1 MKRFTWLSL
10 TFLVLLSAYLANAQ
24 VTNLKINGVS
34 SNFTMVQG
42 DSLKWEYNLPIGGS
56 ATAEAWVDLN
66 GNGIIDPS
74 TDIPL
79 FGAMT
84 QTDGQSSQDNG
95 PGDMDGLVN
104 GHILT
109 TVGNIGL
116 APTKYIF
123 KFSNGGIAQTIAG
136 TVTAL
141 PSPTYTIKGVVT
153 VPGKSAQNI
162 YVSAGGDNGV
172 QGEWDAV
179 TDAGGNYTINF
190 NASAGGLQ
198 WYIQPQ
204 NQIPPYVQPTPI
216 SITLTGSLTG
226 INFTYQQSAAKIF
239 GYLKGEDGHVFVNV
253 GINSGPQNGGYG
265 KNTTT
270 DANGFFQFVY
280 SLNDITS
287 SPVWMVQASINGV
300 APMYLSPHVDAISLH
315 QYDSLRVDL
324 TAYIANDSIT
334 GRITLDGH
342 APGGISFQLYAFE
355 QDSGQTS
362 ANTDPNTG
370 NFTLHVSKKVRNYYL
385 GVNNLPQNYGYT
397 WKNSTVHPGDKNV
410 ILNVATIVWLP
421 QTSTT
426 SNSLKSL
433 SFVNSTTGWAA
444 GANGIILKTTNAGTT
459 WSNQTTNISSNI
471 NGTFFLN
478 TSTGWFV
485 GDGGIIKTTTDG
497 GNTWTSQNST
507 TSINLQAVQFIDA
520 NIGWVVG
527 GIEGSKQSMQSI
539 ILKTTNGGTTWIAQN
554 LAYGQL
560 FSLSMIS
567 SSVGF
572 AVGNG
577 LILKTP
583 DGGANWNV
591 QFQSNTNLYSVRF
604 ADANTGWAVGDNN
617 IFKTTDGGTNWTQAM
632 NNTSNLRSVYCINK
646 STAWVVGGNGD
657 IYRTTDGGS
666 TWTGQP
672 TSKANSLNAVWF
684 VDANNGW
691 AVGDFGLIFHTSSGG
706 AATSVFKNQS
716 DEIPRG
722 YSLSQNY
729 PNPFNPS
736 TVISFSLPCRSF
748 VSLKIFDVLGR
759 EVSTIVS
766 EEMPAGSYSR
776 QWNAEN
782 MTSGV
787 YFYRLQAGAF
797 TETKKFVL
805 LR

>member
-1 MKRFTWLSL
+1 MKRITWLSL
-10 TFLVLLSAYLANAQ
+10 TLSVLLLACLANAQ
-24 VTNLKINGVS
+24 ITYLKINGVS

-56 ATAEAWVDLN
+56 ATVEAWVDLN

-79 FGAMT
+79 FGIMT
-84 QTDGQSSQDNG
+84 QTDGQLFQDNG

-109 TVGNIGL
+109 AVGNIGL

-123 KFSNGGIAQTIAG
+123 KFSNGGTAQTIAG

-141 PSPTYTIKGVVT
+141 PSPTYTVKGVVT

-162 YVSAGGDNGV
+162 YISAGGDNGV

-190 NASAGGLQ
+190 NASAGGLK

-216 SITLTGSLTG
+216 PITLTGSLTG
-226 INFTYQQSAAKIF
+226 INFTYQQSAAKVV
-239 GYLKGEDGHVFVNV
+239 GYLKGEDGHVFANVDVN
-253 GINSGPQNGGYG
+253 SSPQYGGNG

-270 DANGFFQFVY
+270 DANGFFQFGY

-287 SPVWMVQASINGV
+287 SPIWRLQASDNGF
-300 APMYLSPHVDAISLH
+300 APMYLSPQVDAISLH

-324 TAYIANDSIT
+324 TAYIVNDSIT

-342 APGGISFQLYAFE
+342 APSGISFQLYAFE
-355 QDSGQTS
+355 QDSGYTIV
-362 ANTDPNTG
+362 NTDPNTG
-370 NFTLHVSKKVRNYYL
+370 NFTLHVSKKVHNYYL

-397 WKNSTVHPGDKNV
+397 WKNSPVHPGDKNV
-410 ILNVATIVWLP
+410 ILNVATVAWLP
-421 QTSTT
+421 QTSNT

-433 SFVNSTTGWAA
+433 SFVNSTTGWVA
-444 GANGIILKTTNAGTT
+444 GSNGIVLQTTNAGTT

-471 NGTFFLN
+471 NGVFFFN

-507 TSINLQAVQFIDA
+507 TSVNLQAVQFIDA
-520 NIGWVVG
+520 NVGWVVG
-527 GIEGSKQSMQSI
+527 GNTGPGQAT
-539 ILKTTNGGTTWIAQN
+539 ILKTTNGGSTWSAQN
-554 LAYGQL
+554 LSYGQL
-560 FSLSMIS
+560 VSLSMVGS
-567 SSVGF
+567 SIGW

-577 LILKTP
+577 VILKTT
-583 DGGANWNV
+583 DGGVNWNY
-591 QFQSNTNLYSVRF
+591 QFQPSTTLHSVRF
-604 ADANTGWAVGDNN
+604 ADAYTGWVVGDYYNFN
-617 IFKTTDGGTNWTQAM
+617 TTDGGTNWTQSSP
-632 NNTSNLRSVYCINK
+632 NVSILRSVYCINN
-646 STAWVVGGNGD
+646 STAWVVGDKGN

-672 TSKANSLNAVWF
+672 SGTTNSLNAVWF

-706 AATSVFKNQS
+706 TSTSVFKNQS
-716 DEIPRG
+716 DEMPRG
-722 YSLSQNY
+722 FSLSQNY

-736 TVISFSLPCRSF
+736 TVISFSLPRKSF

-766 EEMPAGSYSR
+766 EEMSAGSYSR
-776 QWNAEN
+776 QLNAAN

-797 TETKKFVL
+797 TETKKLIL

>member
-1 MKRFTWLSL
+1 MKRFTWISL
-10 TFLVLLSAYLANAQ
+10 AFLVLLFVYFANAQ
-24 VTNLKINGVS
+24 VTNLKLNGVS

-56 ATAEAWVDLN
+56 ATFEIWVDLN
-66 GNGIIDPS
+66 GNGVIDPS
-74 TDIPL
+74 TDKQV
-79 FGAMT
+79 FGTMT
-84 QTDGQSSQDNG
+84 QTDGQASQESG
-95 PGDMDGLVN
+95 IGDMDGLVN
-104 GHILT
+104 GHIFT
-109 TVGNIGL
+109 AVGNIGF

-123 KFSNGGIAQTIAG
+123 RFSNGGTAQTIAG
-136 TVTAL
+136 VVTAL
-141 PSPTYTIKGVVT
+141 PSPTYTVKGVVT

-162 YVSAGGDNGV
+162 YISAGGDNGV
-172 QGEWDAV
+172 QGEWDAL

-190 NASAGGLQ
+190 NASAGGLR
-198 WYIQPQ
+198 WYVQPQ
-204 NQIPPYVQPTPI
+204 DQIPPYVQPASIP
-216 SITLTGSLTG
+216 ITLTGSLTG
-226 INFTYQQSAAKIF
+226 INFTYQQSAAKIV
-239 GYLKGEDGHVFVNV
+239 GYLKGEDGHVFANV
-253 GINSGPQNGGYG
+253 GINSGPQNSGNG

-270 DANGFFQFVY
+270 DANGFFQFDY

-287 SPVWMVQASINGV
+287 FPIWRVQAGNGGV
-300 APMYLSPHVDAISLH
+300 APMYLPPYVDAISLH

-324 TAYIANDSIT
+324 MAYIVNDSIT

-342 APGGISFQLYAFE
+342 APGGKSFQLYAFE

-370 NFTLHVSKKVRNYYL
+370 NFTLYVSKKVRNYYL

-397 WKNSTVHPGDKNV
+397 WNNSPFHPSDKNV
-410 ILNVATIVWLP
+410 ILNVATIMWLP

-426 SNSLKSL
+426 SNSLKSI
-433 SFVNSTTGWAA
+433 SFVNSTTGWVA
-444 GANGIILKTTNAGTT
+444 GVNGIVLKTTNAGTT
-459 WSNQTTNISSNI
+459 WSNQTTNSSSNI
-471 NGTFFLN
+471 NGIFFLN
-478 TSTGWFV
+478 TSTGWLV

-507 TSINLQAVQFIDA
+507 TSMNLQAVQFIDA

-527 GIEGSKQSMQSI
+527 GMEGSKQSVQSI
-539 ILKTTNGGTTWIAQN
+539 ILKTTNGGTTWTAQN
-554 LAYGQL
+554 FTFGQL
-560 FSLSMIS
+560 FSLAMINS
-567 SSVGF
+567 SIGI
-572 AVGNG
+572 AVGSG
-577 LILKTP
+577 LILITP
-583 DGGANWNV
+583 DGGANWNL

-604 ADANTGWAVGDNN
+604 ADATTGWAVGDYN
-617 IFKTTDGGTNWTQAM
+617 IFKTTNGGSNWTPQNAIV
-632 NNTSNLRSVYCINK
+632 SNLRSVYCINK

-706 AATSVFKNQS
+706 ATSVFKNQS

-736 TVISFSLPCRSF
+736 TIISFSLPCKSF

-766 EEMPAGSYSR
+766 EEMSAGSYSR
-776 QWNAEN
+776 QWNAAN

-797 TETKKFVL
+797 TVTKKLVL